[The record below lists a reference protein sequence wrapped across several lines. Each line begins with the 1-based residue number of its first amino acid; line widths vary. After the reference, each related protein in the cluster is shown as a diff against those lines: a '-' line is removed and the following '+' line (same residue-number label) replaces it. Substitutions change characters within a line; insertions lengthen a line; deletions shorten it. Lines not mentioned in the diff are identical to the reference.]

1 MNVLIRSQNVGAV
14 IVFGIFALGLGAL
27 SSAEP
32 VKKTRISK
40 IDSVKLSVSSVMKI
54 KVSATG
60 KVPTSGWTEPQLV
73 PSPRTDKPEN
83 SDAVT
88 MHFDFVATKPTGVV
102 NQVETTID
110 AETMCPDPGV
120 GKTLKVIVHS
130 ETNEES
136 DSIKSTGDPR

>member
-1 MNVLIRSQNVGAV
+1 MNVLIRSQKAGAV
-14 IVFGIFALGLGAL
+14 FVLSVFVLGLGAL

-32 VKKTRISK
+32 AKKTKISK

-60 KVPTSGWTEPQLV
+60 KVSTSGWTEPQLV
-73 PSPRTDKPEN
+73 PSPRAENPGN
-83 SDAVT
+83 SDVVT
-88 MHFDFVATKPTGVV
+88 MHFDFVAMKPTGVV
-102 NQVETTID
+102 NQVETRID
-110 AETMCPDPGV
+110 AETTCPDPGV

-136 DSIKSTGDPR
+136 DSIKSTGDPH